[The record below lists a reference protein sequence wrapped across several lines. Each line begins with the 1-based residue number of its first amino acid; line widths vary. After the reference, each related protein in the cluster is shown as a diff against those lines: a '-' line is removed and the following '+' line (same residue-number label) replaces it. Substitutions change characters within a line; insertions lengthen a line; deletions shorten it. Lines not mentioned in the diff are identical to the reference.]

1 MERKVLLSGMICSE
15 NKQDSGFASDGE
27 ERILMNCFEQV
38 MLRHPR
44 EGFA

>member
-1 MERKVLLSGMICSE
+1 MMGKVLFSDMNCSE
-15 NKQDSGFASDGE
+15 NLLDSGSTSHGE